1 MSAAAAPAEAP
12 LDAACGHDN
21 FVRTCWRCQEKKCA
35 VPISDTTTVEQ
46 MPAARVAGC
55 IRVQNTIFKREDVE
69 RVWLDGKSIIV
80 KVWIMAP
87 KQGWLVHRREEFV
100 FECRSLAE
108 DEMDRIARMM

>member
-1 MSAAAAPAEAP
+1 MSAAPAEAP

-46 MPAARVAGC
+46 MPAAPVAGC

-69 RVWLDGKSIIV
+69 RVCLDKTSIYVWLYNQEGSALPCTKEEFDFEFRQFAEQEMQRIV
-80 KVWIMAP
+80 K
-87 KQGWLVHRREEFV
+87 
-100 FECRSLAE
+100 
-108 DEMDRIARMM
+108 MM